1 MKTTAAA
8 AAILGTS
15 LMAPFHS
22 FKSLGM
28 AARGGGRLVVLGP
41 AWHCVLKWVLRRD
54 ILGHTIQTKVHLFLK
69 QCCAGSSFYETKV
82 LHLMSAE
89 EGFAK

>member
-22 FKSLGM
+22 FKSLGT
-28 AARGGGRLVVLGP
+28 ASRGGRLVVLGP
-41 AWHCVLKWVLRRD
+41 AWHCVLKWVLCRHFFER
-54 ILGHTIQTKVHLFLK
+54 IIQTK
-69 QCCAGSSFYETKV
+69 AMTK
-82 LHLMSAE
+82 
-89 EGFAK
+89 

>member
-1 MKTTAAA
+1 MKTTAAAAAAAAA

-41 AWHCVLKWVLRRD
+41 AWHCVLKWVLRKD
-54 ILGHTIQTKVHLFLK
+54 FLGHIIQTKV
-69 QCCAGSSFYETKV
+69 
-82 LHLMSAE
+82 
-89 EGFAK
+89 